1 METALLIELLTHLT
15 MIGSFGGVIGY
26 VVSRRR
32 RLRRTTKQAT
42 RLYAGIV
49 AASLLFIGL
58 NSFHLVDG
66 WYNGHDIVTNNITLM
81 GGIVVLGGLV
91 LVLLSYRVPIQ
102 PTRQN
107 RVVLAVGAH
116 PDDLEI
122 ACGGTLAKLHDAGH
136 QIHGVVL
143 TSGERGGNADV
154 RKSEA
159 VRGARFLGF
168 DSLMLLNFQDGK
180 LGNQGVE
187 IVSAIEERVKA
198 IQPDLIFTHSAHD
211 QHQDHQA
218 VHEATLR
225 AARFHSTILCYES
238 PSVTSAFIP
247 SFFVDIGDYVEIKIE
262 SVREHADQQR
272 KPYMS
277 EERVRGNAIFRGG
290 QAKTRYAEGFEIVR
304 VLSSALGDI

>member
-1 METALLIELLTHLT
+1 METALLLELLSHLT
-15 MIGSFGGVIGY
+15 MIGSFGGVILY
-26 VVSRRR
+26 VISRYAM
-32 RLRRTTKQAT
+32 LRRTTKQAR
-42 RLYAGIV
+42 RLYALIV
-49 AASLLFIGL
+49 ALSVLFIGL
-58 NSFHLVDG
+58 NSFHMLQT
-66 WYNGHDIVTNNITLM
+66 WQHGHHEMTNDLTVSV
-81 GGIVVLGGLV
+81 GIVVLGGL
-91 LVLLSYRVPIQ
+91 LLLMMIYRVPVQ
-102 PTRQN
+102 PTRKN

-136 QIHGVVL
+136 EIHGIVL
-143 TSGERGGNADV
+143 TSGERGGNPNI

-180 LGNQGVE
+180 LGSHGVE
-187 IVSAIEERVKA
+187 VVGAIEERVKT

-225 AARFHSTILCYES
+225 AARFQSTILCYES
-238 PSVTSAFIP
+238 PSVTPAFVP
-247 SFFVDIGDYVEIKIE
+247 SFFVDIADYVDIKIE

-290 QAKTRYAEGFEIVR
+290 QAKTRYAEGFEVIR